1 MVLSACAGA
10 SRSMSIVNTI
20 GNRVSAAQAEVVGA
34 ETDTLD
40 IEKPGVS
47 RALLY
52 GVP

>member
-1 MVLSACAGA
+1 LSACGDA
-10 SRSMSIVNTI
+10 SGSMSIVYRI
-20 GNRVSAAQAEVVGA
+20 GNRVSAAQAGIIA
-34 ETDTLD
+34 AGTDTLE